1 MRTRPIRFQVVILV
15 VPALVALIALWAFAA
30 GITGVDGMRLLQINS
45 LVNAIATP
53 SEQVVIELQHERLL
67 TVAGSPLEKQRAQ
80 TDAAVGTFRKLAGDL
95 EVDEKLKPH
104 VTAVFDELDGLDEI
118 RAQAD
123 QGDTRLHVIEA
134 YNGIVDVTFRMY
146 DTMILVPDTGIY
158 RQARA
163 VTSLGQAK
171 ELLARQRAL
180 IVGGLDPAA
189 RAAFNQASATRR
201 FQYGKA
207 LAELDAELAA
217 PYAPTQAQANFLAL
231 EDKVAAGT
239 APPDAQVV
247 VDLYWTE
254 VERNQ
259 VASVDRL
266 VARVTPA
273 AIGVLLRVGLAGG
286 LGLVAIVMTVIICVR
301 FTRRLTRELTQLRTA
316 ALNLAHVRLPR
327 AVDQLQQG
335 QEIEEPGEVP
345 AMPDAILEIEHVG
358 KALNTVQSTAIE
370 AAAGQVRLR
379 KGVGMV
385 FLNLARRSQ
394 SLLHKQLTQLD
405 TMERREEDPEALE
418 DLFRLD
424 HLTTRMRRHA
434 ENLIILSDA
443 VPGRGWRK
451 PVPIVDVV
459 RGALAEVE
467 DYGRV
472 TVLPMPSVS
481 LSGAAVADVIHL
493 IAELLENATIFSPP
507 YTKVY
512 VRAEPGRGGVV
523 VEVEDRGLGMNG
535 AEFAAM
541 NERLAG
547 PMEFDLADSDRLG
560 LFVVGRLAHRNQ
572 ITVSLRPSPYG
583 GTTGIVVIPESLI
596 ERPAAI
602 DA

>member
-1 MRTRPIRFQVVILV
+1 MTLV
-15 VPALVALIALWAFAA
+15 VPPLIALIVLWAFAA
-30 GITGVDGMRLLQINS
+30 GLTGVDGMRLLQINT
-45 LVNAIATP
+45 LVNAVATP
-53 SEQVVIELQHERLL
+53 SEQVVIQLQHERLL
-67 TVAGSPLEKQRAQ
+67 TIAGGAVDKQRAG
-80 TDAAVGTFRKLAGDL
+80 TDATVNEFRRLAVEADVDDKLRAQL
-95 EVDEKLKPH
+95 
-104 VTAVFDELDGLDEI
+104 TTVFDRLGELPAI
-118 RAQAD
+118 RIAFD
-123 QGDTRLHVIEA
+123 RGELTPVRFIEA
-134 YNGIVDVTFRMY
+134 INQIVDATFRMY
-146 DTMILVPDTGIY
+146 DAMILVPDTPIY
-158 RQARA
+158 QQARA

-171 ELLARQRAL
+171 ELLARERAL
-180 IVGGLDPAA
+180 IVSGLDPTA
-189 RAAFNQASATRR
+189 RQEFTQASATRR

-217 PYAPTQAQANFLAL
+217 PYAPTPAQAAFLAL
-231 EDKVAAGT
+231 EDQIAKGET
-239 APPDAQVV
+239 PGDARAV
-247 VDLYWTE
+247 VDSYWAE

-273 AIGVLLRVGLAGG
+273 AITVLLRVGVAGG
-286 LGLVAIVMTVIICVR
+286 LGLVAIVLTVVICVR
-301 FTRRLTRELTQLRTA
+301 FTRRLTRELTHLRTA

-335 QEIEEPGEVP
+335 QEVDEPGEVP
-345 AMPDAILEIEHVG
+345 TLPDAILEIEHIG
-358 KALNTVQSTAIE
+358 HALNSVQSTAIE

-379 KGVGMV
+379 KGVGLV

-405 TMERREEDPEALE
+405 SMERDTEDPETLE

-472 TVLPMPSVS
+472 SVLPMPSVS
-481 LSGAAVADVIHL
+481 LSGSAVADLTHL

-512 VRAEPGRGGVV
+512 VRAEPGRGGLI
-523 VEVEDRGLGMNG
+523 VEVEDRGLGMNA
-535 AEFAAM
+535 AEFATM

-560 LFVVGRLAHRNQ
+560 LFVVGRLAHRNN
-572 ITVSLRPSPYG
+572 ITVHLQPSPYG
-583 GTTGIVVIPESLI
+583 GTTAVVLIPETLV
-596 ERPAAI
+596 ERPAAVEV
-602 DA
+602 

>member
-30 GITGVDGMRLLQINS
+30 GITGVDGMRLLQISS
-45 LVNAIATP
+45 LTNAIATP

-67 TVAGSPLEKQRAQ
+67 TVAGSPLEDQRAQ

-95 EVDEKLKPH
+95 DVDEKLKPH
-104 VTAVFDELDGLDEI
+104 LEAVFDQLNSLDEI

-123 QGDTRLHVIEA
+123 QGDTRLRVIEA
-134 YNGIVDVTFRMY
+134 YNRIVDVMFRMY

-189 RAAFNQASATRR
+189 RAAFTQASATRR
-201 FQYGKA
+201 FQYNKA
-207 LAELDAELAA
+207 LSELDAELAA

-266 VARVTPA
+266 VRRVTPA
-273 AIGVLLRVGLAGG
+273 AIAVLLRVGLAGG

-301 FTRRLTRELTQLRTA
+301 FTRRLTRDLTQLRTA

-335 QEIEEPGEVP
+335 QEMEEPGEVP

-358 KALNTVQSTAIE
+358 KALNSVQSTAIE

-405 TMERREEDPEALE
+405 TMERREENPEALE

-443 VPGRGWRK
+443 VPGRGWRR

-481 LSGAAVADVIHL
+481 LSGSAVADVIHL

-583 GTTGIVVIPESLI
+583 GTTAIVVIPESLI

-602 DA
+602 NA

>member
-1 MRTRPIRFQVVILV
+1 M
-15 VPALVALIALWAFAA
+15 
-30 GITGVDGMRLLQINS
+30 
-45 LVNAIATP
+45 VNAIANP

-67 TVAGSPLEKQRAQ
+67 TVAGSPLDKQRAE
-80 TDAAVGTFRKLAGDL
+80 TDAAVKTFRDLASGI
-95 EVDEKLKPH
+95 EVDPKLRTL
-104 VTAVFDELDGLDEI
+104 VDDVFAKLDGLREI
-118 RAQAD
+118 RAGAD
-123 QGDTRLHVIEA
+123 QGDPRLRVVEA
-134 YNGIVDVTFRMY
+134 YSTIVDVTFRMY
-146 DTMILVPDTGIY
+146 DAMILVPDTAIY

-180 IVGGLDPAA
+180 IVGGLDPAS
-189 RAAFNQASATRR
+189 RAAFNDAAATRR

-207 LAELDAELAA
+207 LSELDAELAA

-231 EDKVAAGT
+231 EDKIAKGT
-239 APPDAQVV
+239 SPPDAQVV

-286 LGLVAIVMTVIICVR
+286 LGLVAIVMTVVISIR

-335 QEIEEPGEVP
+335 QAVEEPGEVP

-358 KALNTVQSTAIE
+358 QALNSVQSTAIE

-379 KGVGMV
+379 KGVGLV

-451 PVPIVDVV
+451 PVPILDVV

-472 TVLPMPSVS
+472 NVLPMPSVS
-481 LSGAAVADVIHL
+481 LSGAAVADVTHL
-493 IAELLENATIFSPP
+493 VAELLENATIFSPP

-512 VRAEPGRGGVV
+512 VRAEPGRGGVI
-523 VEVEDRGLGMNG
+523 VEVEDRGLGMNA

-547 PMEFDLADSDRLG
+547 PMEFDLANSDRLG
-560 LFVVGRLAHRNQ
+560 LFVVGRLAHRND
-572 ITVSLRPSPYG
+572 ITVTLRPSPYG
-583 GTTGIVVIPESLI
+583 GTTALVVIPEELI
-596 ERPAAI
+596 ERPAPVEA
-602 DA
+602 

>member
-80 TDAAVGTFRKLAGDL
+80 TDAAVGTFRELASDL

-104 VTAVFDELDGLDEI
+104 VTAVFDQLDSLDEI

-123 QGDTRLHVIEA
+123 QGDTRLRVIEA
-134 YNGIVDVTFRMY
+134 YNRIVDVTFRMY

-239 APPDAQVV
+239 APPEAQVV

-481 LSGAAVADVIHL
+481 LSGSSVADVIHL

-583 GTTGIVVIPESLI
+583 GTTAIVVIPESLI

>member
-1 MRTRPIRFQVVILV
+1 MTLV
-15 VPALVALIALWAFAA
+15 VPPLIALIALWALAA
-30 GITGVDGMRLLQINS
+30 GLTGVDGLRLLQINAIT
-45 LVNAIATP
+45 NAIANP
-53 SEQVVIELQHERLL
+53 SEQVIIELQHERLL
-67 TVAGSPLEKQRAQ
+67 TVAGSPLDVQRAE
-80 TDAAVGTFRKLAGDL
+80 TDKAVATFRGLAGDID
-95 EVDEKLKPH
+95 VDEDLRPH
-104 VTAVFDELDGLDEI
+104 LTAVFDQLDDLPAI
-118 RAQAD
+118 RTEAD
-123 QGDTRLHVIEA
+123 QGATRLRVIEA
-134 YNGIVDVTFRMY
+134 YNRIVDVTFRMY
-146 DTMILVPDTGIY
+146 DTMILVPDTPIY

-180 IVGGLDPAA
+180 IVGGFDPPA
-189 RAAFNQASATRR
+189 RAAFTDAAATRR

-207 LAELDAELAA
+207 LSELDAELAA

-231 EDKVAAGT
+231 EDKVAKGE

-259 VASVDRL
+259 VASVERL
-266 VARVTPA
+266 IARVIPA
-273 AIGVLLRVGLAGG
+273 AIGVLLRIGLTGG
-286 LGLVAIVMTVIICVR
+286 LGLIAIVMTVIISLR

-335 QEIEEPGEVP
+335 QELEEPGEVP
-345 AMPDAILEIEHVG
+345 AMPDAILEIEHVA
-358 KALNTVQSTAIE
+358 KALNSVQSTAIE

-379 KGVGMV
+379 KGVGLV

-405 TMERREEDPEALE
+405 TMERREENPEALE

-451 PVPIVDVV
+451 PVPMLDVV

-472 TVLPMPSVS
+472 NVLPMPAVS
-481 LSGAAVADVIHL
+481 LTGAAVADVTHL

-512 VRAEPGRGGVV
+512 VRAEPGRGGVI
-523 VEVEDRGLGMNG
+523 VEVEDRGLGMNAG
-535 AEFAAM
+535 EFAAM

-547 PMEFDLADSDRLG
+547 PMEFNLADSDRLG
-560 LFVVGRLAHRNQ
+560 LFVVGRLAHRNK
-572 ITVSLRPSPYG
+572 IAVTLRPSPYG
-583 GTTGIVVIPESLI
+583 GTTAIVVIPESMI
-596 ERPAAI
+596 ERPATVEA
-602 DA
+602 